1 MLAGGQSSRMGRDK
15 ALLRFRGGALAGY
28 VAATVAAAA
37 GSAVL
42 IGDPQK
48 YGHLGYHTIPDRTP
62 GAGPLG
68 GIATALSYTA
78 ADWNLML
85 ACDMPA
91 VTVDFLRELLDAGER
106 SGADALVPTGPSGR
120 LEPLCA
126 VYHRRTAAALRR
138 ALDCGVRKITEAL
151 AGLDAVPWPVA
162 DLARFANLNTPE
174 EWVSYDAH

>member
-1 MLAGGQSSRMGRDK
+1 VLAGGQSTRMGRDK
-15 ALLRFRGGALAGY
+15 ALLPFRGGALAAY

-48 YGHLGYHTIPDRTP
+48 YGHLGYPAIPDRTP

-68 GIATALSYTA
+68 GIETALSCTA
-78 ADWNLML
+78 ADWNLVL

-91 VTVDFLRELLDAGER
+91 VSADFLRELLDAGER
-106 SGADALVPTGPSGR
+106 CGADALVPAGPSGR

-126 VYHRRTAAALRR
+126 VYHRRAAAALRR
-138 ALDCGVRKITEAL
+138 ALDRGVRKVTEAL
-151 AGLDAVPWPVA
+151 AGLDAAPWPVIDSA
-162 DLARFANLNTPE
+162 CFANLNTPE
-174 EWVSYDAH
+174 EWVGYDTH